1 MQSTRRQSRWSR
13 RSPPVAGGL
22 CLLLIGV
29 QVLGLTHLL
38 LERHGMCWEHGTVTE
53 LGRGDS
59 VAGAPEEVAGPLGL
73 HSGQSAAVEDVDDH
87 HCPVQAARRDWGNPP
102 GVAELALVVGSL
114 VCAVGPGD
122 ASSRADDTLLLRAPK
137 QSPPGSA

>member
-1 MQSTRRQSRWSR
+1 MQSTRQSRWSR

-22 CLLLIGV
+22 SLLLIGV

-38 LERHGMCWEHGTVTE
+38 LERHGVCWEHGTVTE
-53 LGRGDS
+53 LGRPVS
-59 VAGAPEEVAGPLGL
+59 VAVAPEEVPGPLGL
-73 HSGQSAAVEDVDDH
+73 HTGRSAAVEDVDDH

-102 GVAELALVVGSL
+102 AIAELVLFVGSAL
-114 VCAVGPGD
+114 RAVGPGD

-137 QSPPGSA
+137 QSPPATA